1 MPTTA
6 RARSD
11 LPHTT
16 KRVGLCE
23 LDMFVQYLNI

>member
-11 LPHTT
+11 LPHTI
-16 KRVGLCE
+16 KRVGVLE